1 MPLLHEAADV
11 IRLLLNQAELREGP
25 IALVGHSLGG
35 LIVKQVLRA
44 ANEQRGK
51 AARGAARCVISA
63 VWRLRHNTGLPHW
76 KMDGPQRI
84 FARWPRDTDRACLK

>member
-25 IALVGHSLGG
+25 IAFVGHSLGG

-44 ANEQRGK
+44 ANEQRGNPQT
-51 AARGAARCVISA
+51 ADLLARTRQDIFICHPA
-63 VWRLRHNTGLPHW
+63 H
-76 KMDGPQRI
+76 RI
-84 FARWPRDTDRACLK
+84 R